1 MSSKEV
7 HLQMIQGVVDR
18 MARNSFLLKGWA
30 VVLVSAMFALAAR
43 DANVAFVYLAYFPC
57 IVFWGLDG
65 YYLWQERLFR
75 ALYDHV
81 RGREENDIDYS
92 MDVKQGDTTDVTWL
106 GAVISKTLF
115 AFHGVV
121 LASIILVM
129 FISLRVSS

>member
-7 HLQMIQGVVDR
+7 HLQMIQGVVNR

-43 DANVAFVYLAYFPC
+43 DANVAFVYLAYLPC
-57 IVFWGLDG
+57 VVFWGLDG

-81 RGREENDIDYS
+81 RAREENDIDYS
-92 MDVKQGDTTDVTWL
+92 MDASQADITDVTWV
-106 GAVISKTLF
+106 GAVISRTVF
-115 AFHGVV
+115 AFHGVI
-121 LASIILVM
+121 LASIVLVM
-129 FISLRVSS
+129 FLNLQASA